1 MANFSGRPAYL
12 QIADD
17 LRSRILDGALRG
29 GDKLPTEAEMMADYG
44 VSRIVV
50 RQAIDVIRGEGLVV
64 SQRGVGVFVRDQQPR
79 TRRILGDLYAQRA
92 TGSPFAAAARASG
105 QSPEW
110 EYQSRQTTAPQA
122 IAERLGI
129 ESGADV
135 MRTHYRF
142 FADNQPVMLSTSY
155 ESLDLTRG
163 TPVEHPEAGQVK
175 GVVAR
180 MDSIGVHIT
189 HVIEDV
195 QARAPR
201 PYEAEAL
208 QVPAGVPVLYVE
220 RTYFEGQR
228 PVETADII
236 VSADRYTFSYA
247 VPIPIRSTNR

>member
-1 MANFSGRPAYL
+1 MSNFSGRPAYL

-29 GDKLPTEAEMMADYG
+29 GDKLPTENEMMTDYG

-50 RQAIDVIRGEGLVV
+50 RQAIDVLRSEGLVV
-64 SQRGVGVFVRDQQPR
+64 SQRGRGVFVRDQQPR
-79 TRRILGDLYAQRA
+79 TRRILGDLYHQRA
-92 TGSPFAAAARASG
+92 TGSPFAAAARAAG
-105 QSPEW
+105 QVPEW

-129 ESGADV
+129 ESGAEV

-142 FADNQPVMLSTSY
+142 FADDQPVMLSTSY
-155 ESLDLTRG
+155 EAIELTGG
-163 TPVEHPEAGQVK
+163 TAIEQPEAGPVK

-189 HVIEDV
+189 HVVEDV

-201 PYEAEAL
+201 PYEVEAL
-208 QVPAGVPVLYVE
+208 EVPAGVPVLYVE
-220 RTYFEGQR
+220 RTYYQGQR
-228 PVETADII
+228 AVETADIV

-247 VPIPIRSTNR
+247 VPIPERTAS